1 MHHSSNGTL
10 RENFQ
15 RMTSRNMHPALLVP
29 SNPPRLLWCV
39 GAQKRGLVPL
49 YLDGIA
55 TVFGTHGIA
64 ATLGMLAAVGSGA
77 LAVACT
83 VAVSGGAT
91 MMCSTALAVA
101 LTQGT
106 E

>member
-1 MHHSSNGTL
+1 MG
-10 RENFQ
+10 E
-15 RMTSRNMHPALLVP
+15 
-29 SNPPRLLWCV
+29 
-39 GAQKRGLVPL
+39 QKRGLVPL

-64 ATLGMLAAVGSGA
+64 ATLGMLAALGSGA

-91 MMCSTALAVA
+91 MMCFTALAVA

-106 E
+106 K